1 MKKTMQII
9 LTILVIAIALSGY
22 SLWSNN
28 VPLDKPPGIWPRL
41 KVYLSQNVAETNE
54 QAIFPELIP
63 RTYPMGSKQLFN
75 ELPKHIIALGWNL
88 ESVDADKL
96 ELEATITTRWLK
108 FTDDMTIRLEPVS
121 KNKTRLHIR
130 SASRI
135 GRADYGANLGHIIRL
150 NWNLE
155 AL

>member
-9 LTILVIAIALSGY
+9 LVILMIAIALSGY

-28 VPLDKPPGIWPRL
+28 VPLDEPPGFWPRL

-54 QAIFPELIP
+54 QAIFPELTP
-63 RTYPMGSKQLFN
+63 RTYPMASKQLFD
-75 ELPKHIIALGWNL
+75 ELTQHIVALGWNL

-96 ELEATITTRWLK
+96 ELKATVTTKWLK

-121 KNKTRLHIR
+121 KNQTRLHIR

-135 GRADYGANLGHIIRL
+135 GRADYGANLGHIIKL
-150 NWNLE
+150 HWNLR
-155 AL
+155 